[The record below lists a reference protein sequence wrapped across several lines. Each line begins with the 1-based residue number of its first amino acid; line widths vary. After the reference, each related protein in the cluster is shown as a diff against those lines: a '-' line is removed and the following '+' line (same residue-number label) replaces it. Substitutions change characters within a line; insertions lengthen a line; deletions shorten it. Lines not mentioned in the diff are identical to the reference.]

1 MRRELAALVEELS
14 RRAAVQR
21 RSDAAAAEAVRA
33 ARDAADT
40 KAGHPTHAAPETF

>member
-14 RRAAVQR
+14 RRAAGQR

-33 ARDAADT
+33 ARDAADA
-40 KAGHPTHAAPETF
+40 KAGHHAVIP